1 MASGKS
7 TLGHALAKELKYDF
21 LDTDILIEKK
31 YKRSISDIF
40 KLDGEPKFR
49 EYETEVLKELVREKN
64 KIISCGGGIVIK
76 PENRI
81 LLKKIGKVIFLEVEP
96 QDVLARVKDHTT
108 RPLLNYPDPQ
118 KRLEVIEQLLKKRDN
133 FYREAADLV
142 FKTKTGDLEKD
153 IQKILKLV
161 KE

>member
-7 TLGHALAKELKYDF
+7 TLGHALAKELKYEF
-21 LDTDILIEKK
+21 LDTDVLIEKK

-40 KLDGEPKFR
+40 KLNGEPKFR
-49 EYETEVLKELVREKN
+49 EYETEVLKELAQKKN

-76 PENRI
+76 PENRA

-96 QDVLARVKDHTT
+96 KDVLARVKDYTA

-118 KRLEVIEQLLKKRDN
+118 KRLEVIEQLLEKRDN

-142 FKTKTGDLEKD
+142 FKTKTGQLAND
-153 IQKILKLV
+153 IQKILKLA